1 MPDPSAPPPGS
12 PIEPAAGS
20 TLPDP
25 CANARIKLSVGVV
38 FSPEQVDL
46 AGGLDNVVSATKAA
60 VFNTYGSE
68 RLCSGQFQQSTV
80 VQVSEG
86 PGGGGR
92 AELACCRCLHGIR
105 RFRSRFR
112 SHLCGE
118 FERSRR
124 FPHSIT

>member
-1 MPDPSAPPPGS
+1 M
-12 PIEPAAGS
+12 
-20 TLPDP
+20 
-25 CANARIKLSVGVV
+25 V

-124 FPHSIT
+124 FPHSITPPGGSSSPHMYSS